1 MRLRIFLIGLI
12 VVVLLGVGVAWLE
25 RAPLLT
31 WYYLHGLAAASDEN
45 RQTWVER
52 VATLDSA
59 AVPGLIERLR
69 QADLRTCSNV
79 AAALTHLV
87 ESWEAGDARR
97 LELAAK
103 LADACSTHSAAGQL
117 GIMDVQSILLQTSL
131 HDPSFS

>member
-69 QADLRTCSNV
+69 QADYVIDNNGDMRSAEIATHRVYEALR
-79 AAALTHLV
+79 AM
-87 ESWEAGDARR
+87 
-97 LELAAK
+97 
-103 LADACSTHSAAGQL
+103 
-117 GIMDVQSILLQTSL
+117 I
-131 HDPSFS
+131 